1 MTNRDRS
8 ARGMRKAG
16 AARNAAPETAAA
28 AAATA
33 PARPEDGPLRRFA
46 GYVVKRAYMA
56 IQADFQEEL
65 AKLELRIATF
75 SALMLIID
83 RPDMTQSQLAA
94 ALSIERSGVV
104 LIVDELEGRELITR
118 NKAPNDR
125 RSYQLR
131 ATLAGRRLGE
141 KAVAAC
147 AAHEARMLGALSEAE
162 RETLMRL
169 LEKIEIAGA

>member
-1 MTNRDRS
+1 MITIDS
-8 ARGMRKAG
+8 AISS
-16 AARNAAPETAAA
+16 EA

-94 ALSIERSGVV
+94 ALSIERSYSRFIRNQGFSGCCQCNSR
-104 LIVDELEGRELITR
+104 LSGTILCRCGR
-118 NKAPNDR
+118 
-125 RSYQLR
+125 
-131 ATLAGRRLGE
+131 TLADCL
-141 KAVAAC
+141 
-147 AAHEARMLGALSEAE
+147 
-162 RETLMRL
+162 
-169 LEKIEIAGA
+169 